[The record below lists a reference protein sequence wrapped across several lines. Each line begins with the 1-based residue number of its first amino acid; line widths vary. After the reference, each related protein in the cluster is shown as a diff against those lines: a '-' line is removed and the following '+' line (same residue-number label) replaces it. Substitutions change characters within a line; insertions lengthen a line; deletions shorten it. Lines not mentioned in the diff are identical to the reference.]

1 MDRELTEA
9 EAAVVRSLLD
19 SKPTNEQ
26 ERIRSSGLPPR
37 TYETARAR
45 VLGSQLIVERL
56 VPNPSVIGWS
66 SVQFSLSFDAGRRAN
81 RMDAS
86 RWSDQPGTVLVW
98 EFGGVSAGV
107 TFHRDTNGDG
117 TTGLS
122 GSDARWKFGVIARR
136 GFDSVPVYFDF
147 QGAWSRIC
155 GPAGS
160 HRYPHALALGTDRS
174 GPDEVPSLSRPQTR
188 LLQGV
193 VTRPF
198 GGTVGGNDT
207 GLHLG
212 SVVRDLKLRRAIRMG
227 LVERRGFLD
236 PAVPLRYGGWSLNE
250 LLFVTGE
257 LTGEA
262 TAEHLLRQVVDRFRA
277 APFLFVSDG
286 DLVLMGLC
294 SPAPAS
300 VRHDRAGSL
309 SEYLSTVLSSLR
321 VSRGLVDELSTRVNH
336 RYDRLVGGT
345 PS

>member
-122 GSDARWKFGVIARR
+122 G
-136 GFDSVPVYFDF
+136 
-147 QGAWSRIC
+147 
-155 GPAGS
+155 
-160 HRYPHALALGTDRS
+160 
-174 GPDEVPSLSRPQTR
+174 
-188 LLQGV
+188 
-193 VTRPF
+193 
-198 GGTVGGNDT
+198 
-207 GLHLG
+207 
-212 SVVRDLKLRRAIRMG
+212 
-227 LVERRGFLD
+227 
-236 PAVPLRYGGWSLNE
+236 
-250 LLFVTGE
+250 
-257 LTGEA
+257 
-262 TAEHLLRQVVDRFRA
+262 
-277 APFLFVSDG
+277 
-286 DLVLMGLC
+286 
-294 SPAPAS
+294 
-300 VRHDRAGSL
+300 
-309 SEYLSTVLSSLR
+309 
-321 VSRGLVDELSTRVNH
+321 
-336 RYDRLVGGT
+336 
-345 PS
+345 